1 MSYKTCAK
9 CGAND
14 LIWAQSKKGNWYLAV
29 EKRWIGDNGA
39 IRVYLPA
46 HICATIDDEENC
58 DSFSYISRSFDSG
71 YYRH

>member
-29 EKRWIGDNGA
+29 EKKWVGDMGA
-39 IRVYLPA
+39 VRTYLPA
-46 HICATIDDEENC
+46 HICVTIEEDE